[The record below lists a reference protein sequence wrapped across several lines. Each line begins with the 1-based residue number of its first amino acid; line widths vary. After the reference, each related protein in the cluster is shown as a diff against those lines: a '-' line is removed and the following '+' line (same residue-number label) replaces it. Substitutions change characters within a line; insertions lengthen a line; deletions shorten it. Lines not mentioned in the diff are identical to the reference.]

1 MDHDHLVRRAT
12 GGDMQAFVELTRRFQ
27 HFAFGTALA
36 LVRDF
41 QKAEDVVQDAFMAAW
56 SALPSLAEPK
66 AFPGWL
72 RGIVRHHAFRVL
84 RRKDLQELPL
94 ADADNVAAEEPAADH
109 RLEQRQGVAAVMAA
123 MAELPDE
130 LREPAMLFF
139 VHECS
144 HQDIAN
150 FLSLPVA
157 TVNNRVHAARMKLK
171 QRMLTM
177 VTDTLHAHAL
187 PDDFANRIG
196 RLIEARG
203 NVVDVLFDPN
213 AMPDIL
219 SELAVSDEA
228 NRRAVSVQVV
238 QRPGAGI
245 VRGIA
250 GSPIDGLRRGST
262 VLSSGR
268 QSEVPVNLDDFGRIV
283 PLLAGPSPMAAGA
296 GKLLET
302 GIKVI
307 DVMCPLVAGGSI
319 VIAGEARVGV
329 VVVAEELVRRLCGG
343 NEPVSLFPL
352 VPLPPNLPPDWWR
365 SGSFAADVK
374 QESGNEG
381 TVGPVQT
388 FFFRAEDAPWTPERL
403 KALAAADVVIHLSR
417 ERIAAKVYPAVDVVT
432 SRSRL
437 LESKV
442 VGEEHVATAERARH
456 ALAALWANR
465 GRSQSGAEGLM
476 LERALKLQNYFTQPF
491 YIAEPY
497 TQRPGATVSVTE
509 ALQTCRDILD
519 GRYDAV
525 TVEAFYFKGGI
536 SEIEANPVRGIAFGP
551 VTLQSPPAEQ
561 SL

>member
-36 LVRDF
+36 LVHDF

-56 SALPSLAEPK
+56 SALPSLADPK

-84 RRKDLQELPL
+84 RRKDQQELPL
-94 ADADNVAAEEPAADH
+94 ADADQVAAEEPGADH
-109 RLEQRQGVAAVMAA
+109 RLEQRQRAASVMAA

-130 LREPAMLFF
+130 LREPAILFF

-150 FLSLPVA
+150 FLGLSAA
-157 TVNNRVHAARMKLK
+157 TVNNRVHAARTKLK
-171 QRMLTM
+171 RRMLTM
-177 VTDTLHAHAL
+177 VTQTLQTNAL

-203 NVVDVLFDPN
+203 NVVDILFDPN

-228 NRRAVSVQVV
+228 NRRAIAVQVV

-250 GSPIDGLRRGST
+250 GAPIDGLPRGST

-268 QSEVPVNLDDFGRIV
+268 QSEAPVNLGDFGRII
-283 PLLAGPSPMAAGA
+283 PLLVGLSPMATGA
-296 GKLLET
+296 GQLLET
-302 GIKVI
+302 GIKAI
-307 DVMCPLVAGGSI
+307 DIMCPLVTGGSV

-343 NEPVSLFPL
+343 NERVSLFPL
-352 VPLPPNLPPDWWR
+352 VPLSSNLPPD
-365 SGSFAADVK
+365 GSFAADLK

-388 FFFRAEDAPWTPERL
+388 FFFRAEDVPWTRERL
-403 KALAAADVVIHLSR
+403 EALAAAEVVIHLSR
-417 ERIAAKVYPAVDVVT
+417 ERIAANVYPAVDVLT

-437 LESKV
+437 LETKA
-442 VGEEHVATAERARH
+442 VGEEHVATAERVRH

-497 TQRPGATVSVTE
+497 TKRPGATVSLTE

-525 TVEAFYFKGGI
+525 PVDAFYFSGGMA
-536 SEIEANPVRGIAFGP
+536 EIQANPGRALAFGP
-551 VTLQSPPAEQ
+551 VTLQSPPAEK

>member
-1 MDHDHLVRRAT
+1 MDHEQLVHRAT
-12 GGDMQAFVELTRRFQ
+12 GGDMQAFVALTRQFQ
-27 HFAFGTALA
+27 HVAFGSALA

-41 QKAEDVVQDAFMAAW
+41 QKAEDVVQEAFLAAW

-94 ADADNVAAEEPAADH
+94 ADADNVAEEPAADH
-109 RLEQRQGVAAVMAA
+109 RLEQRQRAVAVMAA

-150 FLSLPVA
+150 FLGLSAA
-157 TVNNRVHAARMKLK
+157 TVNNRVHAARTQLK
-171 QRMLTM
+171 RRMLTM
-177 VTDTLHAHAL
+177 VTQTFQTHAL

-203 NVVDVLFDPN
+203 NVVDMLFDPN

-219 SELAVSDEA
+219 SELAISDEA
-228 NRRAVSVQVV
+228 NRRAINVQVV
-238 QRPGAGI
+238 QRPGAGV
-245 VRGIA
+245 VRGI
-250 GSPIDGLRRGST
+250 SVLPIDGLPRGST

-268 QSEVPVNLDDFGRIV
+268 QTEAPVTLDDFGQIV
-283 PLLAGPSPMAAGA
+283 SLLAGPSPMAAGA
-296 GKLLET
+296 GRLLET
-302 GIKVI
+302 GVKAI
-307 DVMCPLVAGGSI
+307 DVMCPLVAGGSV
-319 VIAGEARVGV
+319 VIAGELGVGI
-329 VVVAEELVRRLCGG
+329 VVVAAELVRRLSGG
-343 NEPVSLFPL
+343 NERVSFFPL
-352 VPLPPNLPPDWWR
+352 VPLWPDAPANW
-365 SGSFAADVK
+365 SLAADMK
-374 QESGNEG
+374 KESGNEG

-388 FFFRAEDAPWTPERL
+388 FYFRAESGPWTRERL

-417 ERIAAKVYPAVDVVT
+417 ERIAAKVYPAVDVLT

-437 LESKV
+437 LESKAL
-442 VGEEHVATAERARH
+442 GEEHASTAERVRA
-456 ALAALWANR
+456 ALAALWVDR
-465 GRSQSGAEGLM
+465 GRSGGDRLL

-497 TQRPGATVSVTE
+497 TKRPGATVSVAE

-519 GRYDAV
+519 GRYDDV
-525 TVEAFYFKGGI
+525 PIEALYFKGGMA
-536 SEIEANPVRGIAFGP
+536 EIEANPALAMPFGP
-551 VTLQSPPAEQ
+551 VRVQ

>member
-1 MDHDHLVRRAT
+1 MDHDQLVRRAT

-36 LVRDF
+36 LVHDF

-56 SALPSLAEPK
+56 SALPSLADPK
-66 AFPGWL
+66 AFPAWL

-84 RRKDLQELPL
+84 RRKDLEVAPL
-94 ADADNVAAEEPAADH
+94 ADADRVASEEAAPDH
-109 RLEQRQGVAAVMAA
+109 RLEQRQRAAAVMAS
-123 MAELPDE
+123 MADLPDG

-150 FLSLPVA
+150 FLGLSVA
-157 TVNNRVHAARMKLK
+157 TVNNRVHAARTKLK
-171 QRMLTM
+171 RRMLTM
-177 VTDTLHAHAL
+177 VAETLQAHAL

-203 NVVDVLFDPN
+203 NVVDILFDPN

-219 SELAVSDEA
+219 SELALSDEV

-238 QRPGAGI
+238 QRPGPGI

-262 VLSSGR
+262 VLSSGH
-268 QSEVPVNLDDFGRIV
+268 QSEAPVNLNDFGRIV
-283 PLLAGPSPMAAGA
+283 PLLAGPSPIATGA

-307 DVMCPLVAGGSI
+307 DVMCPLVAGGSV

-329 VVVAEELVRRLCGG
+329 VVVAEELVRRLCGS
-343 NEPVSLFPL
+343 NERVSLFPL
-352 VPLPPNLPPDWWR
+352 VPLSPNLPPGSWR
-365 SGSFAADVK
+365 CGSFAADLK

-388 FFFRAEDAPWTPERL
+388 FFLRAEDAPWTSERL
-403 KALAAADVVIHLSR
+403 EALTAADVVIHLSR
-417 ERIAAKVYPAVDVVT
+417 ERIQAKVYPAVDALT
-432 SRSRL
+432 SCSRL
-437 LESKV
+437 LETKA
-442 VGEEHVATAERARH
+442 VGEEHVATAERVRH
-456 ALAALWANR
+456 ALAALWADR
-465 GRSQSGAEGLM
+465 GRSQSDTNDLM

-497 TQRPGATVSVTE
+497 TKRPGATVSVTE
-509 ALQTCRDILD
+509 ALRTCRDILD

-525 TVEAFYFKGGI
+525 PVEAFYFKGGI
-536 SEIEANPVRGIAFGP
+536 AEIEANPVSGHTIGP
-551 VTLQSPPAEQ
+551 VTLQSQPAEK

>member
-27 HFAFGTALA
+27 HFAFGSALA

-41 QKAEDVVQDAFMAAW
+41 QKAEDVVQEAFMAAW
-56 SALPSLAEPK
+56 SALPSLADPK

-84 RRKDLQELPL
+84 RRRDLEVLPL
-94 ADADNVAAEEPAADH
+94 ADADQVAAEEPAPDL
-109 RLEQRQGVAAVMAA
+109 RVEQRQQAGAAMAA

-150 FLSLPVA
+150 FLDLSVA
-157 TVNNRVHAARMKLK
+157 TVNNRLHAARTKLK
-171 QRMLTM
+171 RRMLTM
-177 VTDTLHAHAL
+177 VTQTLHAHAL

-203 NVVDVLFDPN
+203 NVVDILFDPN

-228 NRRAVSVQVV
+228 NRRAINVQVV
-238 QRPGAGI
+238 QRPGVGI

-250 GSPIDGLRRGST
+250 GLPIDGLPRGST
-262 VLSSGR
+262 VLSHGR
-268 QSEVPVNLDDFGRIV
+268 QAPMNLDDFGRIV
-283 PLLAGPSPMAAGA
+283 PLLAGPSPMTMGA

-307 DVMCPLVAGGSI
+307 DVMCPLVAGGSV
-319 VIAGEARVGV
+319 VIAGQAGVGLF
-329 VVVAEELVRRLCGG
+329 VVAYELVRRLCGG
-343 NEPVSLFPL
+343 NERISLFPL
-352 VPLPPNLPPDWWR
+352 VALSPHLPPD
-365 SGSFAADVK
+365 GSLAAEVK

-381 TVGPVQT
+381 TVGSVQT
-388 FFFRAEDAPWTPERL
+388 FFFGAEDAPWTRERL
-403 KALAAADVVIHLSR
+403 EALAAADVVIHLSR
-417 ERIAAKVYPAVDVVT
+417 ERIAARVYPALDVLT

-437 LESKV
+437 LEAKA
-442 VGEEHVATAERARH
+442 VGDEHVATAERVRH
-456 ALAALWANR
+456 ALAALWADR
-465 GRSQSGAEGLM
+465 GRSQSGIDGLM

-497 TQRPGATVSVTE
+497 TKRPGAIVSVAE

-525 TVEAFYFKGGI
+525 PVDAFYFKGGMT
-536 SEIEANPVRGIAFGP
+536 EIQANPVRGIAFGP
-551 VTLQSPPAEQ
+551 VTLQPPPPEK

>member
-1 MDHDHLVRRAT
+1 MDHEHLVRRAT
-12 GGDMQAFVELTRRFQ
+12 GGDMQAFVALTRQFQ
-27 HFAFGTALA
+27 HVAFGSALA

-41 QKAEDVVQDAFMAAW
+41 QKAEDVVQDAFLAAW

-84 RRKDLQELPL
+84 RRKDLHELPL
-94 ADADNVAAEEPAADH
+94 ADADQVAAEEPAADH
-109 RLEQRQGVAAVMAA
+109 RLEQRQRAAAVMAA

-150 FLSLPVA
+150 FLGLSAA
-157 TVNNRVHAARMKLK
+157 TVNNRIYAARAKLK
-171 QRMLTM
+171 RRMLTM
-177 VTDTLHAHAL
+177 VTQTLQTHAL

-196 RLIEARG
+196 RLIETRG
-203 NVVDVLFDPN
+203 NVVDILFDPN

-228 NRRAVSVQVV
+228 NRRAINVQVV

-250 GSPIDGLRRGST
+250 GLPIDGLPRGST

-268 QSEVPVNLDDFGRIV
+268 RSQAPIDLDDFGRII
-283 PLLAGPSPMAAGA
+283 PLLAGASPVAAGP
-296 GKLLET
+296 GKLIET

-307 DVMCPLVAGGSI
+307 DVMCPLVAGGSV

-329 VVVAEELVRRLCGG
+329 VVVTEELVRRLCGG
-343 NEPVSLFPL
+343 NERVSLFPL
-352 VPLPPNLPPDWWR
+352 VPLSPNLPPD
-365 SGSFAADVK
+365 GSFATNLK

-381 TVGPVQT
+381 TVGSVQT
-388 FFFRAEDAPWTPERL
+388 FFFRAEDVPWTRERL
-403 KALAAADVVIHLSR
+403 EALGAADVAIHLSR
-417 ERIAAKVYPAVDVVT
+417 QRIAAKVYPAVDVLT

-437 LESKV
+437 LETKA
-442 VGEEHVATAERARH
+442 VGEEHVATAERVH
-456 ALAALWANR
+456 DALAALWADR
-465 GRSQSGAEGLM
+465 SRSQSGVDGKM

-491 YIAEPY
+491 YIAEPF
-497 TQRPGATVSVTE
+497 TKRPGATVNLAE

-525 TVEAFYFKGGI
+525 PVEAFYFKGGMA
-536 SEIEANPVRGIAFGP
+536 EIQANPVRGHAFGP
-551 VTLQSPPAEQ
+551 VMLQSPP
-561 SL
+561 

>member
-1 MDHDHLVRRAT
+1 MDHEQLVRRAS
-12 GGDMQAFVELTRRFQ
+12 GGDMQAFVALTRRFQ
-27 HFAFGTALA
+27 HVAFGSALA

-41 QKAEDVVQDAFMAAW
+41 QKAEDVVQEAFLAAW

-94 ADADNVAAEEPAADH
+94 ADADQVAAEEPAPDH
-109 RLEQRQGVAAVMAA
+109 RLEQRQRAAAVMAA

-139 VHECS
+139 AHECS

-150 FLSLPVA
+150 FLGLSAA
-157 TVNNRVHAARMKLK
+157 TVNNRLHAARTKLK
-171 QRMLTM
+171 RRMLTM
-177 VTDTLHAHAL
+177 VTQTLHANAL
-187 PDDFANRIG
+187 PGDFANRIG

-203 NVVDVLFDPN
+203 SIVDILFDPN

-228 NRRAVSVQVV
+228 NRRAINVQVV
-238 QRPGAGI
+238 QRPGDGI

-250 GSPIDGLRRGST
+250 GLPIDSLPRGST

-268 QSEVPVNLDDFGRIV
+268 RSKVPANLDDFGRII
-283 PLLAGPSPMAAGA
+283 PLLAGPSPMATGT

-307 DVMCPLVAGGSI
+307 DVMCPLVAGGSV

-329 VVVAEELVRRLCGG
+329 IVVVEELVRRLCGG
-343 NEPVSLFPL
+343 TERVSLFPL
-352 VPLPPNLPPDWWR
+352 VPLSPQLPPD
-365 SGSFAADVK
+365 GALAAEVK
-374 QESGNEG
+374 RESGNEG
-381 TVGPVQT
+381 TAGSVQT
-388 FFFRAEDAPWTPERL
+388 FFFGAEDAPWTGKRL
-403 KALAAADVVIHLSR
+403 EAFAAADVMIHLSR
-417 ERIAAKVYPAVDVVT
+417 ERIAAKVYPAVDVLT

-437 LESKV
+437 LESKTV
-442 VGEEHVATAERARH
+442 SDEHVTTAERVRH
-456 ALAALWANR
+456 ALAALWADR
-465 GRSQSGAEGLM
+465 GRSQSGTDGLV

-491 YIAEPY
+491 YIAEPF
-497 TQRPGATVSVTE
+497 TKRPGATVTLAE

-519 GRYDAV
+519 GRYDALPV
-525 TVEAFYFKGGI
+525 DAFYFSSGMA
-536 SEIEANPVRGIAFGP
+536 EIQANPGRTLTFGP
-551 VTLQSPPAEQ
+551 ITLQPPPAEK

>member
-36 LVRDF
+36 LLRDF

-56 SALPSLAEPK
+56 SALPSLADPK
-66 AFPGWL
+66 AFPAWL

-84 RRKDLQELPL
+84 RRKELQELPL
-94 ADADNVAAEEPAADH
+94 ADADQVAAEEPAADH
-109 RLEQRQGVAAVMAA
+109 RLEQRQRAAAVMAA

-150 FLSLPVA
+150 FLGLSVA
-157 TVNNRVHAARMKLK
+157 TVNNRVHAARTKLK
-171 QRMLTM
+171 RRMLTM
-177 VTDTLHAHAL
+177 VTETLQTHAL

-219 SELAVSDEA
+219 SELAVSDEV
-228 NRRAVSVQVV
+228 NRRAINVQVV

-250 GSPIDGLRRGST
+250 GLPIDGLPRGST

-268 QSEVPVNLDDFGRIV
+268 QSEAPMNLDDLGRIV
-283 PLLAGPSPMAAGA
+283 PLLAGPSPMATGA

-307 DVMCPLVAGGSI
+307 DVMCPLVAGGGV

-343 NEPVSLFPL
+343 NERVSLFPL
-352 VPLPPNLPPDWWR
+352 VPLWPNLPPDR
-365 SGSFAADVK
+365 SFAADLK

-381 TVGPVQT
+381 TVGSVQT
-388 FFFRAEDAPWTPERL
+388 FFLRAEDAPWTPERL
-403 KALAAADVVIHLSR
+403 EALAAADVVIHLSR
-417 ERIAAKVYPAVDVVT
+417 ERITAKVYPAVDVLT

-437 LESKV
+437 LESKA
-442 VGEEHVATAERARH
+442 VGDEHVATAERVRD
-456 ALAALWANR
+456 ALAALWADR
-465 GRSQSGAEGLM
+465 GRSQSGADELM

-497 TQRPGATVSVTE
+497 TKRPGSTVSVKET
-509 ALQTCRDILD
+509 LRTCRDILD

-525 TVEAFYFKGGI
+525 PVAAFYFKGGI
-536 SEIEANPVRGIAFGP
+536 AEIEANPVSGHTIGP
-551 VTLQSPPAEQ
+551 VTLQSPPAEK

>member
-1 MDHDHLVRRAT
+1 MDHEHLVRRAT

-36 LVRDF
+36 LVHDF
-41 QKAEDVVQDAFMAAW
+41 QSAEDVVQDAFMAAW
-56 SALPSLAEPK
+56 SALPSLADPK
-66 AFPGWL
+66 AFPGWF

-84 RRKDLQELPL
+84 RRKDLELAPL
-94 ADADNVAAEEPAADH
+94 TDADRVASEEPAPDH
-109 RLEQRQGVAAVMAA
+109 LVEQRQQATAVMGA

-144 HQDIAN
+144 HQDVAN
-150 FLSLPVA
+150 FLDLSVA
-157 TVNNRVHAARMKLK
+157 TVNNRLHAARTRLK
-171 QRMLTM
+171 RRMLTM
-177 VTDTLHAHAL
+177 VTETLQAHAL

-228 NRRAVSVQVV
+228 NRRAINVQVV
-238 QRPGAGI
+238 QRPGAGL

-250 GSPIDGLRRGST
+250 GLPIDGLPRGST

-268 QSEVPVNLDDFGRIV
+268 QSEAPTNLDDFGRII
-283 PLLAGPSPMAAGA
+283 PLLAGPSPLGTGA
-296 GKLLET
+296 GKLIET

-307 DVMCPLVAGGSI
+307 DVMCPLVAGGSV

-343 NEPVSLFPL
+343 NERVSLFPL
-352 VPLPPNLPPDWWR
+352 VPLWPNLSSD
-365 SGSFAADVK
+365 GSFAAELK

-381 TVGPVQT
+381 TVGSVQT
-388 FFFRAEDAPWTPERL
+388 FFLRAEDAPWTRERL
-403 KALAAADVVIHLSR
+403 QSLAAADVVIHLSR
-417 ERIAAKVYPAVDVVT
+417 ERIAAKVYPAVDVLT

-437 LESKV
+437 VETKA
-442 VGEEHVATAERARH
+442 VGEEHVATAERVRH
-456 ALAALWANR
+456 ALEALWANR
-465 GRSQSGAEGLM
+465 GRPQSDAEGLM

-497 TQRPGATVSVTE
+497 TKRPGATVSVAE

-519 GRYDAV
+519 GRYDALPV
-525 TVEAFYFKGGI
+525 DSFYFKGGI
-536 SEIEANPVRGIAFGP
+536 TEIQANPVRGIAFGP
-551 VTLQSPPAEQ
+551 VTLQSPPAER

>member
-1 MDHDHLVRRAT
+1 MVGTGEGSQNPAGGIGRWLCRQEFLPPLKGRHRFLALRVEDTAMDHDHLVHRAT

-36 LVRDF
+36 LVHDF

-56 SALPSLAEPK
+56 SGLPSLADPR

-84 RRKDLQELPL
+84 RRKDLEVTPL
-94 ADADNVAAEEPAADH
+94 TDAERVASEEIAPDH
-109 RLEQRQGVAAVMAA
+109 RLEQHQRATAVMAA

-150 FLSLPVA
+150 FLSLSVA
-157 TVNNRVHAARMKLK
+157 TVNNRVHAARMALK
-171 QRMLTM
+171 RRMLTM
-177 VTDTLHAHAL
+177 VTETLQAHAL

-203 NVVDVLFDPN
+203 NVVDILFDPN

-228 NRRAVSVQVV
+228 NRRAINVQVV

-250 GSPIDGLRRGST
+250 GLPIDGLPRGST

-268 QSEVPVNLDDFGRIV
+268 RSQAPIDLDDFGRII
-283 PLLAGPSPMAAGA
+283 PLLAGASPVAAGP
-296 GKLLET
+296 GKLIET

-307 DVMCPLVAGGSI
+307 DVMCPLVAGGSV

-329 VVVAEELVRRLCGG
+329 VVVTEELVRRLCGG
-343 NEPVSLFPL
+343 NERVSLFPL
-352 VPLPPNLPPDWWR
+352 VPLSPNLPPD
-365 SGSFAADVK
+365 GSFAADLK
-374 QESGNEG
+374 Q
-381 TVGPVQT
+381 
-388 FFFRAEDAPWTPERL
+388 
-403 KALAAADVVIHLSR
+403 
-417 ERIAAKVYPAVDVVT
+417 
-432 SRSRL
+432 
-437 LESKV
+437 
-442 VGEEHVATAERARH
+442 
-456 ALAALWANR
+456 
-465 GRSQSGAEGLM
+465 
-476 LERALKLQNYFTQPF
+476 
-491 YIAEPY
+491 
-497 TQRPGATVSVTE
+497 
-509 ALQTCRDILD
+509 
-519 GRYDAV
+519 
-525 TVEAFYFKGGI
+525 
-536 SEIEANPVRGIAFGP
+536 
-551 VTLQSPPAEQ
+551 
-561 SL
+561 

>member
-56 SALPSLAEPK
+56 SALPSLADPK

-84 RRKDLQELPL
+84 RRKDLEVAPL
-94 ADADNVAAEEPAADH
+94 TDAERVASEEVAADH

-150 FLSLPVA
+150 FLGLSA
-157 TVNNRVHAARMKLK
+157 AIVNNRVHAARTKLK
-171 QRMLTM
+171 RRMLTM
-177 VTDTLHAHAL
+177 VTQTLQTHAL

-203 NVVDVLFDPN
+203 NVVDILFDPN

-219 SELAVSDEA
+219 SDLAVSDEA
-228 NRRAVSVQVV
+228 NRRAINVQVV
-238 QRPGAGI
+238 QRPRAGI

-250 GSPIDGLRRGST
+250 GLPIDGLPRGST

-268 QSEVPVNLDDFGRIV
+268 QTEAPVNLDDFGRIIS
-283 PLLAGPSPMAAGA
+283 LLAGPSPMAAGA
-296 GKLLET
+296 GRLLET
-302 GIKVI
+302 GIKAI
-307 DVMCPLVAGGSI
+307 DVMCPLVAGGSV
-319 VIAGEARVGV
+319 VIAGELGVGI
-329 VVVAEELVRRLCGG
+329 VVVAGELVRRLAGG
-343 NEPVSLFPL
+343 DERVSFFPL
-352 VPLPPNLPPDWWR
+352 VPLWPDAPADWSLAADMKKE
-365 SGSFAADVK
+365 SGS
-374 QESGNEG
+374 EG

-388 FFFRAEDAPWTPERL
+388 FYFRAESGPWTRERL
-403 KALAAADVVIHLSR
+403 KALAPADVVIHLSR
-417 ERIAAKVYPAVDVVT
+417 ERVAAKVYPAIDVLT

-437 LESKV
+437 LECKA
-442 VGEEHVATAERARH
+442 VGDEHVATAERVRD
-456 ALAALWANR
+456 ALAALWTDR
-465 GRSQSGAEGLM
+465 GRSRSGADGLM

-497 TQRPGATVSVTE
+497 TKRPGATVSVTE

-525 TVEAFYFKGGI
+525 PIEAFYFKGGMA
-536 SEIEANPVRGIAFGP
+536 EIEANPVRGIAFGP
-551 VTLQSPPAEQ
+551 VTLQPPASGQ
-561 SL
+561 TL